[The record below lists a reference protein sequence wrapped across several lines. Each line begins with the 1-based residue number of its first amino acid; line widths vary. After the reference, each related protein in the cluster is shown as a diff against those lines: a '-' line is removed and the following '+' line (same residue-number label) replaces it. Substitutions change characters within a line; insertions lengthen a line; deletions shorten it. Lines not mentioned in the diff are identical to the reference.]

1 MTKDK
6 KLNMVDL
13 AMDWAIVEPRK
24 RFKTATDCAYY
35 LEKDFRRC
43 YEQGK
48 KDKEQEWNKR
58 CEECCVKAKLKSSNI
73 KKELLEKVLKEV
85 MNEMVMRPQKPKQIP
100 RTVLQPIRAWLEQ
113 ELKRLQK

>member
-1 MTKDK
+1 MTKAKELPRAIRNTKLWFDK
-6 KLNMVDL
+6 G
-13 AMDWAIVEPRK
+13 
-24 RFKTATDCAYY
+24 
-35 LEKDFRRC
+35 

-48 KDKEQEWNKR
+48 KDQREIDEKDGNKYPTFAFER
-58 CEECCVKAKLKSSNI
+58 AFRKQAKI
-73 KKELLEKVLKEV
+73 ELLEKVLKEV